1 VQRLFLFS
9 HDMKTTVAQL
19 VAALDD
25 WAPRALQE
33 SYDNNGLLVG
43 RPEAQVTAV
52 LTCLDVTDAVLNE
65 ALERGCNTIVAHHPL
80 VFTGLKQISESNS
93 TQQLVRKAILH
104 DLHIIACHTPL
115 DNVRHGV
122 NARLAHEL
130 GIGNTRI
137 LSPKSNT
144 LAKLQTYVPFAH
156 REAVMEALFQAGAGR
171 IGDYSE
177 CSFTVG
183 GAGSFRPLPGSQPFV
198 GQVGERHLE
207 TEAMIAVVA
216 PAHLQAQVVNALLH
230 AHPYETVAY
239 QWIPLA
245 NPNPQWGSGMVGTLT
260 QPMAMMD
267 FLNHLKQTLGGTVRY
282 TTPHTPLVQTIA
294 LCGGSGS
301 FLIPAALAAKA
312 DVFVTADCKYHQF
325 FEAENRITIAD
336 VGHFESEQFTS
347 DLIAEYLS
355 EKFTNFASLKARVV
369 TNPVHYL

>member
-1 VQRLFLFS
+1 
-9 HDMKTTVAQL
+9 
-19 VAALDD
+19 
-25 WAPRALQE
+25 
-33 SYDNNGLLVG
+33 VG
-43 RPEAQVTAV
+43 RPAAEVTGV
-52 LTCLDVTDAVLNE
+52 LTCLDVTEAVLNE
-65 ALERGCNTIVAHHPL
+65 AQERGCNAIVAHHPL
-80 VFTGLKQISESNS
+80 IFGALKQLNEGNA
-93 TQQLVRKAILH
+93 TQQLVRKALLN
-104 DLHIIACHTPL
+104 DLNIIACHTPL
-115 DNVRHGV
+115 DNVSHGV
-122 NARLAHEL
+122 NARLAQVL
-130 GIGNTRI
+130 GIGHTRI
-137 LSPKSNT
+137 LSPKTNT
-144 LAKLQTYVPFAH
+144 LAKLETYVPFSH
-156 REAVMEALFQAGAGR
+156 RDAVMEALFQAGAGSM
-171 IGDYSE
+171 GDYSE
-177 CSFTVG
+177 CSFTLG
-183 GAGSFRPLPGSQPFV
+183 GAGTFKPLPGAQPFL

-216 PAHLQAQVVNALLH
+216 PSHLQAQVVNALLH

-239 QWIPLA
+239 HWIPLA
-245 NPNPQWGSGMVGTLT
+245 NPHPQWGSGMVGTLP